1 LIPTTTKIP
10 VLINQYNPR
19 LKELFAEIDKEL
31 DNSISSEFTKLLKI
45 DLCFLLHYFY
55 YDYKNFE
62 YEAFFITCINDVINE
77 IKFDYSINYLRVI
90 GQWKNLDAD
99 KREQFLSITKSNI
112 LPQNNFN
119 SIGFLTNKASKKTI
133 NLIKD
138 LIIKI
143 SDDLIK
149 LDNHVDELEEKRF
162 NELTKIINTSN
173 ESVNDNNIAEYIQE
187 KFKEASL
194 RNSQDLVD
202 SPSKIK
208 HLIVSNQNKII
219 ELDKRY
225 VLDFLKI
232 LNFLNIK
239 HQQIIKSLETINKDV
254 KVFKTIDSLSSLIIE
269 QVNSYNIVYY
279 YSLNMLIGLL
289 NGNFVVFYEL
299 YEEFDELG
307 IFKNKFEKDLS
318 ATLTDIKEELKTMNV
333 DIVRKLTIIESQ
345 LEKVIVG
352 VNQINQNLTEVVNG
366 LINIEESI
374 SNGFNSLN
382 HTIDSNFKNLNTN
395 LNKGLE
401 NLNSTVAFGHMINAI
416 SAYQLYKVNKNTKSL
431 RP

>member
-1 LIPTTTKIP
+1 MIPTTTKIP
-10 VLINQYNPR
+10 VLINQYNGK
-19 LKELFAEIDKEL
+19 LKELFAKIDKEL
-31 DNSISSEFTKLLKI
+31 DSSLSSEFTKLLKN
-45 DLCFLLHYFY
+45 DLCYLLYHFY
-55 YDYKNFE
+55 SDYKNFE
-62 YEAFFITCINDVINE
+62 YETLFITCINDVINE
-77 IKFDYSINYLRVI
+77 IKFNYSINYIRIL
-90 GQWKNLDAD
+90 GQWRNLGDD
-99 KREQFLSITKSNI
+99 KREQFLSITRSNI
-112 LPQNNFN
+112 LPQNNFS
-119 SIGFLTNKASKKTI
+119 SICFLTNKASEKTI
-133 NLIKD
+133 NIIKD

-143 SDDLIK
+143 SEDLINS
-149 LDNHVDELEEKRF
+149 DNHVDELEEKRF
-162 NELTKIINTSN
+162 NILIKIINASN
-173 ESVNDNNIAEYIQE
+173 EPIENNDIAEYIQE

-194 RNSQDLVD
+194 RNSGDLVD

-208 HLIVSNQNKII
+208 QLIISNQNKIV

-232 LNFLNIK
+232 HNFLNIK
-239 HQQIIKSLETINKDV
+239 HQQIIKSVETLNKDV
-254 KVFKTIDSLSSLIIE
+254 KVFKTIDSFSSLIIE

-289 NGNFVVFYEL
+289 DGNFVVFYEL

-307 IFKNKFEKDLS
+307 IFKNKFEKDLT

-382 HTIDSNFKNLNTN
+382 HTIDSNFKDLNTN
-395 LNKGLE
+395 LNNGLE
-401 NLNSTVAFGHMINAI
+401 NLNSTVAFGNMINAI